1 MNRHR
6 YRGRWYVTARA
17 MAAATGI
24 AAMLGLLFG
33 GMVAVYIVA
42 RSRPCQAC
50 ASDAPYKLPPHS

>member
-24 AAMLGLLFG
+24 AATLGLLCG
-33 GMVAVYIVA
+33 GMVAVYVIA
-42 RSRPCQAC
+42 RSRQCQAC
-50 ASDAPYKLPPHS
+50 ASSAPYKLSPQP